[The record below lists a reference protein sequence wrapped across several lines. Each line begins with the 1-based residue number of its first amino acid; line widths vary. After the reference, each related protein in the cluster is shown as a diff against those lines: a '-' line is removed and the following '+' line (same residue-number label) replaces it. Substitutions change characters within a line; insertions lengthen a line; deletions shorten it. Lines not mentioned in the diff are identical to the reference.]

1 MIISFGVKN
10 FLSFKDYQEITFRP
24 SSDDG
29 KIDSSLMVFG
39 PNGSGKTNLVLA
51 LTYCLNRMGMYDKG
65 MFYHLSSQEE
75 KRLNGDL
82 HNRTNK
88 DPVVMFRFRFRV
100 LDHVFIYEFSIDTLN
115 DLIVTEKITDNQDT
129 AYFERE
135 GTKLLFCGKTLKLN
149 IEDLEHK
156 LLIDD
161 TGQIPK
167 ELANFMDLIRVSLG
181 GIVITTYDVGLREIY
196 DKLLNNPHENVIIT
210 VSDLYMC
217 SPGDLDRLSCSLG
230 FIGIEKVKKDPSDV
244 KISSEIRNHAFCVLP
259 GELVYSDGR
268 RFYNVRFKEGGF
280 ERYRSFSELSTGSQ
294 RVISLIVSLFEVVYT
309 RNMMISKINPALIN
323 EGITT
328 SPLLV
333 VDEMCYSLHPKI
345 AKELLKVI
353 KELYSGDEV
362 LQTIYTIHNTEVMSF
377 ADIRPDSVYLLNKV
391 DSASEVYSL
400 SDFDDIDNWDF
411 DSIKTGYLE
420 GRFGGIPKT
429 LNYWRL
435 LNDS

>member
-1 MIISFGVKN
+1 MLISFGVEN

-51 LTYCLNRMGMYDKG
+51 LTYCLKRMGMYDKG

-88 DPVVMFRFRFRV
+88 DPVVMFRLRLQV
-100 LDHVFIYEFSIDTLN
+100 SAYIFIYEFSIDTSN
-115 DLIVTEKITDNQDT
+115 DLIVTEKITDDQDVVF
-129 AYFERE
+129 FERE
-135 GTKLLFCGKTLKLN
+135 GTKLLLLGKTLKLN

-156 LLIDD
+156 LLINEI
-161 TGQIPK
+161 GQIPK
-167 ELANFMDLIRVSLG
+167 ILAVTMDLIRVSLC
-181 GIVITTYDVGLREIY
+181 GIVITTYDIGLSGIY
-196 DKLLNNPHENVIIT
+196 NILLNDPHENVTIT
-210 VSDLYMC
+210 GSDLYMC
-217 SPGDLDRLSCSLG
+217 SPGDLDRLSGSLG
-230 FIGIEKVKKDPSDV
+230 FIGIENVKEVPSDV
-244 KISSEIRNHAFCVLP
+244 KISNKRRSHAFCVLP

-268 RFYNVRFKEGGF
+268 RSYNVRFKERGF
-280 ERYRSFSELSTGSQ
+280 ERYRAFSELSTGSQ

-400 SDFDDIDNWDF
+400 SDFDDIDNWDS

>member
-1 MIISFGVKN
+1 MLISFGVEN

-51 LTYCLNRMGMYDKG
+51 LTYCLKRMGMYDKG

-88 DPVVMFRFRFRV
+88 DPVVMFRLRFRV
-100 LDHVFIYEFSIDTLN
+100 LDHIVIYEFSIDTSN
-115 DLIVTEKITDNQDT
+115 DLIVTEKITDDQDI
-129 AYFERE
+129 ASFERE

-161 TGQIPK
+161 IGQIPK
-167 ELANFMDLIRVSLG
+167 ELANYMDLIRVSLG
-181 GIVITTYDVGLREIY
+181 GIVITTYDIGLSGIY

-210 VSDLYMC
+210 GSDVYMC
-217 SPGDLDRLSCSLG
+217 SPGDLDRLSSSLG
-230 FIGIEKVKKDPSDV
+230 FIGIEKVKIEPSND

-259 GELVYSDGR
+259 KKLVYTDGR
-268 RFYNVRFKEGGF
+268 RPYNVCFKEEGF

-294 RVISLIVSLFEVVYT
+294 RVISLIISLFEVVYT
-309 RNMMISKINPALIN
+309 RKTTISKINPVLAN
-323 EGITT
+323 GITT

-377 ADIRPDSVYLLNKV
+377 ADICPDIVYLLNKV

-400 SDFDDIDNWDF
+400 SDFDDIDNWDS
-411 DSIKTGYLE
+411 DSFKTGYLE

>member
-1 MIISFGVKN
+1 MLISFGVEN

-29 KIDSSLMVFG
+29 KIGSSLMVFG

-51 LTYCLNRMGMYDKG
+51 LTYCLKRMGMYDKG

-75 KRLNGDL
+75 KRLERDL

-88 DPVVMFRFRFRV
+88 DAVVMFRLRFRA
-100 LDHVFIYEFSIDTLN
+100 LAHIFIYEFSIDTSN
-115 DLIVTEKITDNQDT
+115 DLVVTEKITDNRDI
-129 AYFERE
+129 AYLERE
-135 GTKLLFCGKTLKLN
+135 GTKLLFRGKPLKLN

-161 TGQIPK
+161 MGQIPK
-167 ELANFMDLIRVSLG
+167 ELANFMDFIWASLS
-181 GIVITTYDVGLREIY
+181 GIVITTYDVSISGIY
-196 DKLLNNPHENVIIT
+196 NILLNNPCENVIIT
-210 VSDLYMC
+210 DSDLYMC
-217 SPGDLDRLSCSLG
+217 SPGDLDRLSGSLG
-230 FIGIEKVKKDPSDV
+230 FIGIEKVKKVPSDV
-244 KISSEIRNHAFCVLP
+244 KISSERRSHAFCVLP
-259 GELVYSDGR
+259 DELVYTDGKR
-268 RFYNVRFKEGGF
+268 PYNICFKEGGF

-294 RVISLIVSLFEVVYT
+294 RVISLIISLFEVVYT
-309 RNMMISKINPALIN
+309 RNMTISKIDPALSN
-323 EGITT
+323 GITT

-353 KELYSGDEV
+353 RELYSGDEV

-391 DSASEVYSL
+391 DSASEVYNL
-400 SDFDDIDNWDF
+400 SDFDDIDSWDS